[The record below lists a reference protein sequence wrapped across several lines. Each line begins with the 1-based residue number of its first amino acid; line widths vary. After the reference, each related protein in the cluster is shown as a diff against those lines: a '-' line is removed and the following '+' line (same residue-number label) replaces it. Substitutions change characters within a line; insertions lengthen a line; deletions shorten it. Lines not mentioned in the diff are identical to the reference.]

1 MGDRPLRP
9 VPRIQNDRRRS
20 VADATRLDDQTTAR
34 RFDAFAHNTAGTA
47 AISIAAVPPAT
58 PKAPVVIVVAPVG
71 RAADADFNA
80 GRARAEI
87 HLTHGGS
94 GERPRRPAH
103 QCE

>member
-20 VADATRLDDQTTAR
+20 VTDPSGLDDQTAAR
-34 RFDAFAHNTAGTA
+34 RLDAFAHNTAGTA

-80 GRARAEI
+80 GWARAEI

-94 GERPRRPAH
+94 GERQRRQSD